1 MNLMKKITAF
11 IIIALSLSS
20 CVSIRVFN
28 DLESRYAQLKDN
40 FNRQTKSIETLN
52 TEIKDLTEKFITL
65 ENTLEETEK
74 SLNQKQQKIEKLESS
89 LDLLKL
95 NSETALKESIAEN
108 ESLLDK
114 IALRENELTDR
125 MARVDELE
133 GLIARQEEAMRS
145 LKEKLSDALL
155 NFEGKGL
162 TVEARDG
169 KVYVSMENK
178 LLFRSGSWTVESDGE
193 RAIAGLGS
201 VLADNPDISVLIEG
215 HTDNVPYSG
224 KGPLKGNWDLSTK
237 RATAIVKQLLENP
250 DILPQNLTA
259 AGRGEYLPIAP
270 NSTRVGRA
278 SNRRI
283 EVVLSPQL
291 DEIKQIINTID

>member
-1 MNLMKKITAF
+1 MKITAF
-11 IIIALSLSS
+11 ILIALCLTS
-20 CVSIRVFN
+20 CVSNRVFN

-40 FNRQTKSIETLN
+40 YNRQTKSIETLN
-52 TEIKDLTEKFITL
+52 AEIKDLTKKFVAL
-65 ENTLEETEK
+65 EETLEETED
-74 SLNQKQQKIEKLESS
+74 SLNQKQQKLEQLESS
-89 LDLLKL
+89 LDLLKQ
-95 NSETALKESIAEN
+95 NSETALKERIAEN
-108 ESLLDK
+108 EALMEK
-114 IALRENELTDR
+114 IAERENELADR

-133 GLIARQEEAMRS
+133 GLITRQQEAMRN

-155 NFEGKGL
+155 NFEDKGL

-178 LLFRSGSWTVESDGE
+178 LLFKSGSWTVGADG
-193 RAIAGLGS
+193 RLAIEELGN
-201 VLADNPDISVLIEG
+201 VLADNPDIAILIEG
-215 HTDNVPYSG
+215 HTDNIPYSG

-237 RATAIVKQLLENP
+237 RATAIVNQLLENP
-250 DILPQNLTA
+250 NILPQNLTA

-270 NSTRVGRA
+270 NSTRQGRA
-278 SNRRI
+278 ANRRI

>member
-1 MNLMKKITAF
+1 MKITAF
-11 IIIALSLSS
+11 ILIALCLTS
-20 CVSIRVFN
+20 CVSNRVFN

-40 FNRQTKSIETLN
+40 YNRQTKSIETLN
-52 TEIKDLTEKFITL
+52 AEIKDLSKKFVAL
-65 ENTLEETEK
+65 EETLEETED
-74 SLNQKQQKIEKLESS
+74 SLNQKQQKLEQLESS
-89 LDLLKL
+89 LDLLKQ
-95 NSETALKESIAEN
+95 NSETALKERIAEN
-108 ESLLDK
+108 EALMEK
-114 IALRENELTDR
+114 IAERENELAER

-133 GLIARQEEAMRS
+133 GLITRQQEAMRN

-155 NFEGKGL
+155 NFEDKGL

-178 LLFRSGSWTVESDGE
+178 LLFKSGSWTVGADG
-193 RAIAGLGS
+193 RLAIEELGN
-201 VLADNPDISVLIEG
+201 VLADNPDIAILIEG

-237 RATAIVKQLLENP
+237 RATAIVNQLLENP
-250 DILPQNLTA
+250 NILPQNLTA

-270 NSTRVGRA
+270 NSTREGRA
-278 SNRRI
+278 ANRRI

>member
-1 MNLMKKITAF
+1 MKKTVTF
-11 IIIALSLSS
+11 IIVAFSLNA
-20 CVSIRVFN
+20 CVSNRVFN
-28 DLESRYAQLKDN
+28 DLESRYADLKTN
-40 FNRQTKSIETLN
+40 FNQQTKTIESLN
-52 TEIKDLTEKFITL
+52 AELKDLTDKFVAQ
-65 ENTLEETEK
+65 ETALQQVED
-74 SLNQKQQKIEKLESS
+74 SLNQKQQKLEQMESS

-95 NSETALKESIAEN
+95 NSETALQERITENEALLEKIAE
-108 ESLLDK
+108 
-114 IALRENELTDR
+114 RENELADR

-133 GLIARQEEAMRS
+133 GLIARQQEAMRT

-155 NFEGKGL
+155 NFEDKGL

-178 LLFRSGSWTVESDGE
+178 LLFQSGSWTVENEGQ
-193 RAIAGLGS
+193 RAIDGLGS
-201 VLADNPDISVLIEG
+201 VLADNPDIAVLIEG

-237 RATAIVKQLLENP
+237 RATAIVNQLLENP
-250 DILPQNLTA
+250 NILPQNLTA
-259 AGRGEYLPIAP
+259 AGRGQYLPIAP
-270 NSTRVGRA
+270 NATREGRA
-278 SNRRI
+278 ANRRI

>member
-1 MNLMKKITAF
+1 MKKITAF
-11 IIIALSLSS
+11 IVILLSLNS
-20 CVSIRVFN
+20 CVSNRVFN

-40 FNRQTKSIETLN
+40 FNRQTKSIENLN
-52 TEIKDLTEKFITL
+52 TEIKDLTKKFVTLKDTL
-65 ENTLEETEK
+65 EKTED
-74 SLNQKQQKIEKLESS
+74 SLNQKQQKLEQLESS
-89 LDLLKL
+89 LDLLKQ
-95 NSETALKESIAEN
+95 NSETELKERIAEN
-108 ESLLDK
+108 EALMEK
-114 IALRENELTDR
+114 IAERENELADR

-133 GLIARQEEAMRS
+133 GLITRQQEAMRN

-155 NFEGKGL
+155 NFEDKGL

-178 LLFRSGSWTVESDGE
+178 LLFRSGSWTVGAEG
-193 RAIAGLGS
+193 RLAIEELGN
-201 VLADNPDISVLIEG
+201 VLADNPDIAILIEG
-215 HTDNVPYSG
+215 HTDNVPYRG

-250 DILPQNLTA
+250 EILAQNLTA

-270 NSTRVGRA
+270 NSTREGRA
-278 SNRRI
+278 ANRRI

>member
-1 MNLMKKITAF
+1 MKKITAL
-11 IIIALSLSS
+11 IVILLSLNS
-20 CVSIRVFN
+20 CVSNRVFN

-40 FNRQTKSIETLN
+40 FNRQTKSIENLN
-52 TEIKDLTEKFITL
+52 TEIKDLTKKFI
-65 ENTLEETEK
+65 NLEETLEK
-74 SLNQKQQKIEKLESS
+74 TEDSLNQKQQKLEQLESS
-89 LDLLKL
+89 LDLLKQ
-95 NSETALKESIAEN
+95 NSESELKKRIAEN
-108 ESLLDK
+108 EELMEK
-114 IALRENELTDR
+114 IAERENELADR

-133 GLIARQEEAMRS
+133 GLITRQQEAMRN

-155 NFEGKGL
+155 NFEDKGL

-178 LLFRSGSWTVESDGE
+178 LLFRSGSWTVGAEG
-193 RAIAGLGS
+193 RLAIEELGN
-201 VLADNPDISVLIEG
+201 VLADNPDIAILIEG

-237 RATAIVKQLLENP
+237 RATAIVNQLLENP
-250 DILPQNLTA
+250 DIIPQNLTA

-270 NSTRVGRA
+270 NSTRQGRA
-278 SNRRI
+278 ANRRI
-283 EVVLSPQL
+283 EVVLSPKL

>member
-1 MNLMKKITAF
+1 MKKITSF
-11 IIIALSLSS
+11 IIILLSLNS
-20 CVSIRVFN
+20 CVSNRVFN

-40 FNRQTKSIETLN
+40 FNRQTKSIENLN
-52 TEIKDLTEKFITL
+52 TEIKDLTKKFVTLKETL
-65 ENTLEETEK
+65 EITED
-74 SLNQKQQKIEKLESS
+74 SLNQKQQKLEQLESS
-89 LDLLKL
+89 LDLLKQ
-95 NSETALKESIAEN
+95 NSETELKERIAEN
-108 ESLLDK
+108 EALMEK
-114 IALRENELTDR
+114 IAERENELADR

-133 GLIARQEEAMRS
+133 GLITRQQEAMRN

-155 NFEGKGL
+155 NFEDKGL

-178 LLFRSGSWTVESDGE
+178 LLFRSGSWTVGVEG
-193 RAIAGLGS
+193 RLAIEELGN
-201 VLADNPDISVLIEG
+201 VLADNPDIAILIEG
-215 HTDNVPYSG
+215 HTDNVPYRG

-250 DILPQNLTA
+250 DILAQNLTA

-270 NSTRVGRA
+270 NSTREGRA
-278 SNRRI
+278 ANRRI

>member
-1 MNLMKKITAF
+1 MKKITAF
-11 IIIALSLSS
+11 IVILLSLNS
-20 CVSIRVFN
+20 CVSNRVFN

-52 TEIKDLTEKFITL
+52 TEIKDLTKKFVILEDTL
-65 ENTLEETEK
+65 EKTED
-74 SLNQKQQKIEKLESS
+74 SLNQKQQKLEQLESS
-89 LDLLKL
+89 LDLLKQ
-95 NSETALKESIAEN
+95 NSETELKKRIAEN
-108 ESLLDK
+108 EELMEK
-114 IALRENELTDR
+114 IAERENELADR

-133 GLIARQEEAMRS
+133 GLITRQQEAMRN

-155 NFEGKGL
+155 NFEDKGL

-178 LLFRSGSWTVESDGE
+178 LLFRSGSWTVGAEG
-193 RAIAGLGS
+193 RLAIEELGN
-201 VLADNPDISVLIEG
+201 VLADNPEIAILIEG

-237 RATAIVKQLLENP
+237 RATAIVNQLLENP

-270 NSTRVGRA
+270 NSTRQGRA
-278 SNRRI
+278 ANRRI
-283 EVVLSPQL
+283 DVVLSPQL

>member
-1 MNLMKKITAF
+1 MKITAF
-11 IIIALSLSS
+11 ILIALFLTS
-20 CVSIRVFN
+20 CVSNRVFN

-40 FNRQTKSIETLN
+40 YNRQTKSIETLN
-52 TEIKDLTEKFITL
+52 AEIKDLIKKFVAL
-65 ENTLEETEK
+65 EETLEETED
-74 SLNQKQQKIEKLESS
+74 SLHQKQQKLEQLESS
-89 LDLLKL
+89 LDLLKQ
-95 NSETALKESIAEN
+95 NSETALKERIAEN
-108 ESLLDK
+108 EALMEK
-114 IALRENELTDR
+114 IAERENELADR

-133 GLIARQEEAMRS
+133 GLITRQQEAMRN

-155 NFEGKGL
+155 NFEDKGL

-178 LLFRSGSWTVESDGE
+178 LLFKSGSWTVGADG
-193 RAIAGLGS
+193 RLAIEELGN
-201 VLADNPDISVLIEG
+201 VLADNPDIAILIEG
-215 HTDNVPYSG
+215 HTDNIPYNG

-237 RATAIVKQLLENP
+237 RATAIVNQLLENP
-250 DILPQNLTA
+250 NILPQNLTA

-270 NSTRVGRA
+270 NSTREGRA
-278 SNRRI
+278 ANRRI

>member
-1 MNLMKKITAF
+1 MKITAF
-11 IIIALSLSS
+11 ILIALCLTS
-20 CVSIRVFN
+20 CVSNRVFN

-40 FNRQTKSIETLN
+40 YNRQTKSIETLN
-52 TEIKDLTEKFITL
+52 VEIKDLSKKFVAL
-65 ENTLEETEK
+65 EETLEETED
-74 SLNQKQQKIEKLESS
+74 SLNQKQQKLEQLESS
-89 LDLLKL
+89 LDLLKQ
-95 NSETALKESIAEN
+95 NSETALKERIAEN
-108 ESLLDK
+108 EALMEK
-114 IALRENELTDR
+114 IAERENELADR

-133 GLIARQEEAMRS
+133 GLITRQQEAMRN

-155 NFEGKGL
+155 NFEDKGL

-178 LLFRSGSWTVESDGE
+178 LLFKSGSWTVGADG
-193 RAIAGLGS
+193 RLAIEELGN
-201 VLADNPDISVLIEG
+201 VLADNPDIAILIEG
-215 HTDNVPYSG
+215 HTDNIPYNG

-237 RATAIVKQLLENP
+237 RATAIVNQLLENP
-250 DILPQNLTA
+250 NILPQNLTA

-270 NSTRVGRA
+270 NSTREGRA
-278 SNRRI
+278 ANRRI

>member
-1 MNLMKKITAF
+1 MKKTVTF
-11 IIIALSLSS
+11 IIVAFSLNA
-20 CVSIRVFN
+20 CVSNRVFN
-28 DLESRYAQLKDN
+28 DLESRYADLKTN
-40 FNRQTKSIETLN
+40 FNQQTKTIESLN
-52 TEIKDLTEKFITL
+52 AELKDLTDKFVAQ
-65 ENTLEETEK
+65 ETALQQVED
-74 SLNQKQQKIEKLESS
+74 SLNQKQQKLEQMESS

-95 NSETALKESIAEN
+95 NSETALQERITENEALLEKIAE
-108 ESLLDK
+108 
-114 IALRENELTDR
+114 RENELADR

-133 GLIARQEEAMRS
+133 GLIARQQEAMRT

-155 NFEGKGL
+155 NFEDKGL

-178 LLFRSGSWTVESDGE
+178 LLFQSGSWTVENEGQ
-193 RAIAGLGS
+193 RAIDGLGS
-201 VLADNPDISVLIEG
+201 VLADNPDIAVLIEG

-237 RATAIVKQLLENP
+237 RATAIVNQLLENP
-250 DILPQNLTA
+250 NILPQNLTA
-259 AGRGEYLPIAP
+259 AGRGQYLPIAP
-270 NSTRVGRA
+270 NTSREGRA
-278 SNRRI
+278 ANRRI